1 MMYAIIVLSLIKQRN
16 SMSNA
21 NWKKEINQEKQ
32 IKLKYNSKRLLQKI
46 QVKTENVNQC
56 RFITF
61 LVGNILAHSK
71 EGNYVKQYLVI

>member
-32 IKLKYNSKRLLQKI
+32 IKLKYNIMRAL
-46 QVKTENVNQC
+46 
-56 RFITF
+56 R
-61 LVGNILAHSK
+61 NIHRAT
-71 EGNYVKQYLVI
+71 